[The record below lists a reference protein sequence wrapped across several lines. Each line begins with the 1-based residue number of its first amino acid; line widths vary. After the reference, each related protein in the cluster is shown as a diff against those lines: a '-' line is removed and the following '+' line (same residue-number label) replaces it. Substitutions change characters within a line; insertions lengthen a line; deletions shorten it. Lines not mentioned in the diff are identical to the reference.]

1 MQDPLSPCPECSYGV
16 ESSTKNCPN
25 CGINLEKTQASFLD
39 IFWKKDTPA
48 RSTETLQSLE
58 AHLKEEVDRLQETLS
73 RLEQTRGPL
82 VQRRDSAANQGRSTR
97 ALDEGLASLDQAA
110 READLL
116 LRRHTGLLAGID
128 LDRRHNAL
136 LLELHN
142 PTAEG
147 DAQPP
152 PVMWDGNL
160 PLCALA
166 ALPGTQDW
174 VGLSADGRQLLWL
187 KDGSSE
193 KLAVPGMGARLLKV
207 AGPWLA
213 LGGDGAVQLYHRP
226 SSAWV
231 QPARLSRGSL
241 VAMDVAGDTLLVG
254 MDSGKLQRFKLSAG
268 GSFGNKSAQRL
279 KDEVVAHPFGLADVA
294 LLAGGKRAMSC
305 GGGWITSWFLT
316 DSGFQ
321 EFHKGSLEGAA
332 SLCVDEEGGRLLVLR
347 SGRIAEW
354 DLGLTNLAGEVEVPP
369 DTQRVMWA
377 PDGVRALLLRPGGVE
392 VASLR
397 TRKRLPLKLNIAG
410 ALQAIAFRGM
420 DCVVCSGNAV
430 FDSVQ
435 IAKLSLED
443 GGPTGVSMGEI
454 VRLRE
459 LVREVRPH
467 VPKDIGERAM
477 ADQVLVEQGQEFV
490 GDAGRLAISRIVQRA
505 AGAELQPAA
514 QRMGAFELLF
524 EELDDLI
531 AGLQPAA
538 EMAGSLGPSLRRL
551 VRLPTAVLLGQV
563 DQVLGELERVL
574 GVQSTEQELDLALSE
589 LQGLERWLMEIERLS
604 NGLTGVFWGTPD
616 RALLV
621 DAVRRLQTELPEV
634 ADALHARL
642 AAVVVGRVDRLS
654 GEHALEKLRDQRKKV
669 QGIGG
674 LGAAGAGDE
683 LEERVDGGPLGQE
696 HAAKERAGHL
706 ERLGEARRELGAE
719 TEAFLEVQGT

>member
-1 MQDPLSPCPECSYGV
+1 MVKC
-16 ESSTKNCPN
+16 CPN
-25 CGINLEKTQASFLD
+25 CGINLEKVASSFLD
-39 IFWKKDTPA
+39 LFWKKGKPA

-58 AHLKEEVDRLQETLS
+58 LHLKEEVDRLQETLS
-73 RLEQTRGPL
+73 RLQQTRGPL
-82 VQRRDSAANQGRSTR
+82 SQRRSSAANQGRSTR
-97 ALDEGLASLDQAA
+97 ALDEGLSSLDQAA

-116 LRRHTGLLAGID
+116 LRRHKGLLSGIAM
-128 LDRRHNAL
+128 DRRHNAL
-136 LLELHN
+136 LLELHH
-142 PTAEG
+142 PTPKE
-147 DAQPP
+147 DVQPAA
-152 PVMWDGNL
+152 VIWDGSL
-160 PLCALA
+160 PLSSLA
-166 ALPGTQDW
+166 ALPNSEDW
-174 VGLSADGRQLLWL
+174 IGLSADGRQLLWL
-187 KDGSSE
+187 KDGHAE
-193 KLAVPGMGARLLKV
+193 KVAVPGMGGRLLKV
-207 AGPWLA
+207 AGPWIA
-213 LGGDGAVQLYHRP
+213 VGGDGAVQLYHRP

-231 QPARLSRGSL
+231 QPARPSRGRL
-241 VAMDVAGDTLLVG
+241 VAMDLAGDTLLVG
-254 MDSGKLQRFKLSAG
+254 MDSGKLQRFVLSAQSG
-268 GSFGNKSAQRL
+268 SAQRL
-279 KDEVVAHPFGLADVA
+279 KDEIVAHPFGLADVA

-392 VASLR
+392 LASLR

-435 IAKLSLED
+435 IAQLSLED
-443 GGPTGVSMGEI
+443 GGPTGTSLGEI

-459 LVREVRPH
+459 LVREVLPH
-467 VPKDIGERAM
+467 VPKNVGERAM

-505 AGAELQPAA
+505 AAAELQPAA
-514 QRMGAFELLF
+514 ERMGAFELLF

-538 EMAGSLGPSLRRL
+538 ELAGSLGPSLRRL

-574 GVQSTEQELDLALSE
+574 GVESTEEEIDLALSE
-589 LQGLERWLMEIERLS
+589 LQGLERWLMEIERLG
-604 NGLTGVFWGTPD
+604 NGLTGAFWGTPD

-642 AAVVVGRVDRLS
+642 AAVVVG
-654 GEHALEKLRDQRKKV
+654 
-669 QGIGG
+669 
-674 LGAAGAGDE
+674 
-683 LEERVDGGPLGQE
+683 
-696 HAAKERAGHL
+696 
-706 ERLGEARRELGAE
+706 
-719 TEAFLEVQGT
+719 

>member
-1 MQDPLSPCPECSYGV
+1 MDL
-16 ESSTKNCPN
+16 
-25 CGINLEKTQASFLD
+25 
-39 IFWKKDTPA
+39 FWKKDAPP

-58 AHLKEEVDRLQETLS
+58 VHLKEEVDRLQETLS

-82 VQRRDSAANQGRSTR
+82 RQRRDTAASEGRSTR

-142 PTAEG
+142 PTPDG
-147 DAQPP
+147 AQAPA
-152 PVMWDGNL
+152 PVVWDGQT
-160 PLCALA
+160 PLRVLA
-166 ALPGTQDW
+166 ALPDSSDW
-174 VGLSADGRQLLWL
+174 VGLSADGRRLLWL
-187 KDGSSE
+187 KEGQVTQD
-193 KLAVPGMGARLLKV
+193 AVPGMGARLMKV
-207 AGPWLA
+207 AGPWIA
-213 LGGDGAVQLYHRP
+213 VGGDGAVQLYHRP
-226 SSAWV
+226 SAAWV
-231 QPARLSRGSL
+231 QPAKLSRGRL
-241 VAMDVAGDTLLVG
+241 VAMDVMGDTLLVG
-254 MDSGKLQRFKLSAG
+254 LDSGKLQRFSLRDMG
-268 GSFGNKSAQRL
+268 AQRL

-316 DSGFQ
+316 DGGFQ

-332 SLCVDEEGGRLLVLR
+332 SLCVDEDSGRLLVLR

-392 VASLR
+392 LASLR
-397 TRKRLPLKLNIAG
+397 TRKRFPLKLNISG
-410 ALQAIAFRGM
+410 ALQAIAFRGV

-435 IAKLSLED
+435 IAAFSLQD
-443 GGPTGVSMGEI
+443 AGPTGASLGEI
-454 VRLRE
+454 VRLQE
-459 LVREVRPH
+459 LVEEVRPH
-467 VPKDIGERAM
+467 VPKGVAERAM
-477 ADQVLVEQGQEFV
+477 ADQVLVAQGREFV
-490 GDAGRLAISRIVQRA
+490 GDAARLSISRLVQRA
-505 AGAELQPAA
+505 AAAELQPPA

-538 EMAGSLGPSLRRL
+538 EMAGSLDGSLRRL

-574 GVQSTEQELDLALSE
+574 GVESTEAALDMALSE
-589 LQGLERWLMEIERLS
+589 LQSLERWLKEIERLS

-621 DAVRRLQTELPEV
+621 DAVRRLEAELPEV

-654 GEHALEKLRDQRKKV
+654 GEHALEKLRDQRKRV

-674 LGAAGAGDE
+674 LGAAGAEDA

-696 HAAKERAGHL
+696 HAAEQRAGHL

-719 TEAFLEVQGT
+719 TEAFLEIQGS